1 MSGVP
6 SRSLSWLRA
15 GTDRLL
21 SVVAGMP
28 DEEFARP
35 SLLPSWTRGTLIA
48 HLALNAGALGNLVAW
63 ARTGV
68 ESPMYASTEQRA
80 ADIARLG
87 GAPASVVRAEFLA
100 GAARLAEDLATLPD
114 ACWAAPVRTAR
125 GRPIPASE
133 IPWMRNREVWV
144 HAVDLDAGLG
154 SATSPRTCSPHCWT
168 TRPRSCRPG
177 RRLARWRRS
186 RRTARE
192 WQFGPAGV
200 PPETTVT
207 ADLPDLCAWA
217 LGRREAPGAK
227 IEPTWPQLPEWL

>member
-1 MSGVP
+1 MSGIP
-6 SRSLSWLRA
+6 GRSLAWLRA

-21 SVVAGMP
+21 SVVDGMP
-28 DEEFARP
+28 DGEFARP

-87 GAPASVVRAEFLA
+87 AAPASVVRAEFLA
-100 GAARLAEDLATLPD
+100 GATRLTEDLATLPD

-154 SATSPRTCSPHCWT
+154 FGDVPPDVLAALLDDAAALMSARPEARPVAARSPD
-168 TRPRSCRPG
+168 G
-177 RRLARWRRS
+177 
-186 RRTARE
+186 RE
-192 WQFGPAGV
+192 WHFGPAGV